1 MTMLTQTRDPFTPA
15 SYSSGRR
22 ELAEAGTANAHMAA
36 IKRFCVC
43 ALAAL
48 VGGSALAGVIALRV
62 AIYFWRFHY

>member
-1 MTMLTQTRDPFTPA
+1 MTTLTQTRDPFTPA
-15 SYSSGRR
+15 SYSGRR
-22 ELAEAGTANAHMAA
+22 DSVGAGTANAHMAT

-48 VGGSALAGVIALRV
+48 VGGSAFAGVIALRV